1 MTEKVFLSIGSNL
14 DPEKNIDQVKIYLD
28 SNFKVSYSSIY
39 KTPAE
44 GFSGEDFLNLV
55 CSFEPSLDPLEL
67 RANLKDQINLSFS
80 NSINKRLNDNPL
92 RSLAEG
98 LADIVV
104 DETLDVFLTPDGLGR
119 LMDGEDPSSIIRN
132 NKKSEIKDNDIEVLE
147 SIEFKYQSMN
157 RFIVSINTINKKQI
171 RLHLDRFGIRWKLVN
186 VILP

>member
-1 MTEKVFLSIGSNL
+1 MKKVFISLLLFLVLVSTYLGLGPFLALYSIKESIEAKDSIQLS
-14 DPEKNIDQVKIYLD
+14 KNIY
-28 SNFKVSYSSIY
+28 F
-39 KTPAE
+39 P
-44 GFSGEDFLNLV
+44 
-55 CSFEPSLDPLEL
+55 EL

-80 NSINKRLNDNPL
+80 DSINKRLNDNPL
-92 RSLAEG
+92 RFLAEG

-132 NKKSEIKDNDIEVLE
+132 NKKSEKKDSGVEVLE
-147 SIEFKYQSMN
+147 SIEFKYQSIN
-157 RFIVSINTINKKQI
+157 RFIVFINTVNKKQI

>member
-1 MTEKVFLSIGSNL
+1 MKKVFISLLLFLVLVSTYLGLGPFLALYSIKESIEAKDSNQLS
-14 DPEKNIDQVKIYLD
+14 KNIY
-28 SNFKVSYSSIY
+28 F
-39 KTPAE
+39 P
-44 GFSGEDFLNLV
+44 
-55 CSFEPSLDPLEL
+55 EL

-80 NSINKRLNDNPL
+80 DSINKRLNDNPL
-92 RSLAEG
+92 RFLAEG

-132 NKKSEIKDNDIEVLE
+132 NKKSEKKDNGIEVLE

-157 RFIVSINTINKKQI
+157 RFIVSINTVNKKQI
-171 RLHLDRFGIRWKLVN
+171 RLHLDRFGIKWKLVN

>member
-1 MTEKVFLSIGSNL
+1 MKKVFISLLLFLVLVSTYLGLGPFLALYSIKESIEAKDSNQLS
-14 DPEKNIDQVKIYLD
+14 KNIY
-28 SNFKVSYSSIY
+28 F
-39 KTPAE
+39 P
-44 GFSGEDFLNLV
+44 
-55 CSFEPSLDPLEL
+55 EL

-80 NSINKRLNDNPL
+80 DSINKRLNDNPL
-92 RSLAEG
+92 RFLAEG

-132 NKKSEIKDNDIEVLE
+132 NKKSEKKDNGIEVLE
-147 SIEFKYQSMN
+147 SIEFKYLSMN
-157 RFIVSINTINKKQI
+157 RFIVSINTVNKKQI

>member
-1 MTEKVFLSIGSNL
+1 MKKVFIPLLLFLVLVSTYLGLGPFLALYSIKESIEAKDSNQLS
-14 DPEKNIDQVKIYLD
+14 KNIY
-28 SNFKVSYSSIY
+28 F
-39 KTPAE
+39 P
-44 GFSGEDFLNLV
+44 
-55 CSFEPSLDPLEL
+55 EL

-80 NSINKRLNDNPL
+80 DSINKRLNDNPL
-92 RSLAEG
+92 RFLAEG

-132 NKKSEIKDNDIEVLE
+132 NKKSEKKDSGVEVLE

-157 RFIVSINTINKKQI
+157 RFIVFINTVNKKQI

>member
-1 MTEKVFLSIGSNL
+1 MKKVFISLLLFLVLVSTYLGLGPFLALYSIKESIEAKDSNQLS
-14 DPEKNIDQVKIYLD
+14 KNIY
-28 SNFKVSYSSIY
+28 F
-39 KTPAE
+39 P
-44 GFSGEDFLNLV
+44 
-55 CSFEPSLDPLEL
+55 EL

-80 NSINKRLNDNPL
+80 DSINKRLNDNPL
-92 RSLAEG
+92 RFLAEG

-132 NKKSEIKDNDIEVLE
+132 NKKSEKKGSGVEVLE

-157 RFIVSINTINKKQI
+157 RFIVFINTVNKKQI

>member
-1 MTEKVFLSIGSNL
+1 MKKVFISLLLFLVLVSTYLGLGPFLALYSIKESIEAKDSNQLS
-14 DPEKNIDQVKIYLD
+14 KNIY
-28 SNFKVSYSSIY
+28 F
-39 KTPAE
+39 P
-44 GFSGEDFLNLV
+44 
-55 CSFEPSLDPLEL
+55 EL

-80 NSINKRLNDNPL
+80 DSINKRLNDNPL
-92 RSLAEG
+92 RFLAEG

-132 NKKSEIKDNDIEVLE
+132 NKKSEKKDSGLEVLE

-157 RFIVSINTINKKQI
+157 RFIVSINTVNKKQI

>member
-1 MTEKVFLSIGSNL
+1 MKKVFISLLLFLVLVSTYLGLGPFLALYSIKESIEAKDSNQLS
-14 DPEKNIDQVKIYLD
+14 KNIY
-28 SNFKVSYSSIY
+28 F
-39 KTPAE
+39 P
-44 GFSGEDFLNLV
+44 
-55 CSFEPSLDPLEL
+55 EL

-80 NSINKRLNDNPL
+80 DSVNKRLNDNPL
-92 RSLAEG
+92 RFLAEG

-132 NKKSEIKDNDIEVLE
+132 NKKSEKKDSGVEVLE

-157 RFIVSINTINKKQI
+157 RFIVFINTVNKKQI

>member
-1 MTEKVFLSIGSNL
+1 MKKVFISLLLFLVLVSTYLGLGPFLALYSIKESIEAKDSNQLS
-14 DPEKNIDQVKIYLD
+14 KNIY
-28 SNFKVSYSSIY
+28 F
-39 KTPAE
+39 P
-44 GFSGEDFLNLV
+44 
-55 CSFEPSLDPLEL
+55 EL

-80 NSINKRLNDNPL
+80 DSINKRLNDNPL
-92 RSLAEG
+92 RFLAEG

-132 NKKSEIKDNDIEVLE
+132 NKKSEKKDSGVEILE

-157 RFIVSINTINKKQI
+157 RFIVFINTVNKKQI